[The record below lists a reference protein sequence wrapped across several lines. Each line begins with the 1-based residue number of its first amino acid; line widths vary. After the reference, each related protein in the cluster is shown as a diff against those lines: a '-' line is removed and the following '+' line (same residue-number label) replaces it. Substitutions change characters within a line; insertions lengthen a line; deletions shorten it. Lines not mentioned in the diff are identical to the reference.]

1 MQSVHSSHPIE
12 ILHHWRD
19 GGASVSTSKTHLD
32 SSPCCASPQY
42 VDREFGTGA
51 LKITPGHDPNDYAI
65 GQKVGLPIINIMN
78 KDGSLNANA
87 GAYAGM
93 DRFAVR
99 EQLWADMERQGLALK
114 AEPYTLRV
122 PRSQRGG
129 EVGAGKQGTR
139 SMMAARE
146 HQHDRG

>member
-1 MQSVHSSHPIE
+1 MPS
-12 ILHHWRD
+12 
-19 GGASVSTSKTHLD
+19 
-32 SSPCCASPQY
+32 QY

-78 KDGSLNANA
+78 KDGTLNENA
-87 GAYAGM
+87 GKYVGM

-99 EQLWADMERQGLALK
+99 KQLWADMESEGLVMK

-129 EVGAGKQGTR
+129 EVRGTLPL
-139 SMMAARE
+139 S
-146 HQHDRG
+146 